1 MIIYQNVGVGE
12 CMVRHKSVLYQAQ
25 PKLGIGHPIVV
36 AQWRALVPTQWFTM
50 IPASQPLYPVQ
61 WRGWAHQLASYC
73 VIVLRQWTNSKIE
86 HQTPHSY
93 TSERLNQWN
102 VSKSIQSEIFFLV
115 PFLYPS
121 LYQFIPS
128 AEPEAVPLVFCV
140 IYIH

>member
-36 AQWRALVPTQWFTM
+36 GQWRALVPTQWFTM
-50 IPASQPLYPVQ
+50 IPASQPLYPAQ

-93 TSERLNQWN
+93 TSERLNQWPLDKELLEN
-102 VSKSIQSEIFFLV
+102 FSLLGFINKRKTVSQ
-115 PFLYPS
+115 
-121 LYQFIPS
+121 
-128 AEPEAVPLVFCV
+128 
-140 IYIH
+140 